1 MKGEVAGPSSRRS
14 ASIRRFGRRQ
24 TPVAMIEPV
33 RQHLVDPEVGGEGE
47 HVGRIDI
54 DRVPVR
60 PLLTLG
66 IDARPLVLRE
76 TRRLSEAAILLDRVG
91 RDAPAPVV
99 RQQYVPAGLIDLHMA
114 RPRTLRGPFVQERQ
128 LARPRVNRVGPYHSG
143 LHGLEVRAHR
153 VQALAGRS
161 DIQERR
167 VIDRSGRTDM
177 LKRSRR
183 HIETVAIDTL

>member
-1 MKGEVAGPSSRRS
+1 MKGEVARPSPRRS
-14 ASIRRFGRRQ
+14 ADIRRFGRRQ

-76 TRRLSEAAILLDRVG
+76 TRSLSETPVLLDRVG

-99 RQQYVPAGLIDLHMA
+99 RQQDIPACLIDLNVA
-114 RPRTLRGPFVQERQ
+114 RPRSFRGPFVQERQ
-128 LARPRVNRVGPYHSG
+128 LARPRVNRVGPHHSG
-143 LHGLEVRAHR
+143 GHGLEVRAHR

-161 DIQERR
+161 DIQE
-167 VIDRSGRTDM
+167 
-177 LKRSRR
+177 
-183 HIETVAIDTL
+183 